1 MKASLPRKART
12 PAQLAQPG
20 RDLFGEVPV
29 SFEDVYAWLL
39 AVANIDPE
47 SERAAA
53 YVRDWGVV
61 RRIVECKLKGTM
73 AGIIE
78 AARRNPRYVELT
90 VQGLEAGPRRNPYG
104 VNEWREVLVRPPK
117 KRAPL
122 WRVRSKQ
129 EVARAKSE
137 LERRRALSKLEDRSM
152 LRRLPQQ
159 LPPFAM
165 MLDDIGNPSAGHLA
179 KAMGVSEAT
188 ARRWIAEDAAP
199 RSVLLA
205 LFWVTRWGASAADTN
220 AYNDAL
226 HHAQEARILRRQL
239 EDLQGHLA
247 QVGQIAD
254 FGSANDPLPTVA
266 AMLASPATQPHAL
279 PEDPASPEP
288 TQPATA
294 AIAES
299 GGEIA
304 SPRLAMVD
312 GSSARAS
319 RREVRIIFESIERCA

>member
-1 MKASLPRKART
+1 MKARLHRKART
-12 PAQLAQPG
+12 PEQLAQPG

-73 AGIIE
+73 ESIVD

-90 VQGLEAGPRRNPYG
+90 VQGIEPGPRRNPYG
-104 VNEWREVLVRPPK
+104 VNEWREVLVQPPK

-122 WRVRSKQ
+122 WRHRSAQ
-129 EVARAKSE
+129 EVAHAKSE
-137 LERRRALSKLEDRSM
+137 LRRQRALNKLEDRSM

-179 KAMGVSEAT
+179 KAMGVSETT
-188 ARRWIAEDAAP
+188 ARRWIAEGSAP
-199 RSVLLA
+199 QSVQLA
-205 LFWVTRWGASAADTN
+205 VFWVTRWGASAADTN

-239 EDLQGHLA
+239 QDLQSQLA
-247 QVGQIAD
+247 QLEQIAD
-254 FGSANDPLPTVA
+254 FGAANDPSPIIA
-266 AMLASPATQPHAL
+266 AMLASPAAQPCATPL
-279 PEDPASPEP
+279 DLATPETTRPA
-288 TQPATA
+288 AA
-294 AIAES
+294 AIVEVGDATP
-299 GGEIA
+299 

-312 GSSARAS
+312 GDTHTT
-319 RREVRIIFESIERCA
+319 RREVRIIFDSIERCA